1 MRVEACTTTSAWVLP
16 PVQDAFCS
24 RQFAGYFPE
33 SRPSG
38 WSMAIF
44 LDEDMI
50 GSDPTMIGFP
60 HLVLCM
66 GVVVLMRDGSLIGAH
81 FTNPSTEHSVLL
93 GLRRSI
99 GINGSGMDQLYC
111 MADMAEHI
119 QKYGGLD
126 ITGKANAIGFTG
138 KGYVADFGVL
148 NPTNGT
154 YAQVTT
160 NGAGK
165 RATVRCKLNEHMDYA
180 PGAGPSVTKVSR
192 MDLPMNMKVGDVG
205 FRKLVS
211 GKTTTISA
219 TPKLQGAASP
229 DLNTPFLKEV
239 VII

>member
-1 MRVEACTTTSAWVLP
+1 
-16 PVQDAFCS
+16 
-24 RQFAGYFPE
+24 
-33 SRPSG
+33 
-38 WSMAIF
+38 MAIF

-66 GVVVLMRDGSLIGAH
+66 GVAVLMRDGSLIGAH

-119 QKYGGLD
+119 QKFGGLD

-165 RATVRCKLNEHMDYA
+165 RATVRCKLDEHMDYVL
-180 PGAGPSVTKVSR
+180 GAGASITKVAL
-192 MDLPMNMKVGDVG
+192 MDLPMNKVGDIA
-205 FRKLVS
+205 FRKLM
-211 GKTTTISA
+211 GGRTKTISA
-219 TPKLQGAASP
+219 TPKSQGAASP

-239 VII
+239 AIV